1 VLLTCLDPGSSGVR
15 DRIAAQMHP
24 LTGEGYPLHR
34 SRVPGEPEEA
44 PEGFEPGPEP
54 LPRAL
59 PGDRL
64 TTADHPAHEEGA
76 TPLPGPRPEPDDEG
90 ARRRRAD
97 HRRWSLPAVS
107 GLATVVVAVSLWAW
121 ASAVGGPSTMIGTA
135 PAEAERGPGAS
146 DVETA
151 STASDAKPEAGP
163 ASEPTA
169 SASPEV
175 PGKPGDDV
183 PGEEATGEGTPDGDA
198 APAPPDGEQSPPADG
213 GPDDDPDGSDRDG
226 SGDDDAPGE
235 PPEEDGSDDG
245 GGGGGLFDGLLGLLF
260 GGG

>member
-1 VLLTCLDPGSSGVR
+1 
-15 DRIAAQMHP
+15 M
-24 LTGEGYPLHR
+24 
-34 SRVPGEPEEA
+34 PGEPEEV
-44 PEGFEPGPEP
+44 PEAFEPGPEP

-76 TPLPGPRPEPDDEG
+76 TPLPGPRPEQDDEG

-107 GLATVVVAVSLWAW
+107 GLATVAVAVSLWAW

-163 ASEPTA
+163 TGPDSEPTA
-169 SASPEV
+169 PASPEV
-175 PGKPGDDV
+175 PGKPGDDA
-183 PGEEATGEGTPDGDA
+183 PGEEASGEGTPDGGA
-198 APAPPDGEQSPPADG
+198 APAPPAGEQSPPADG

-226 SGDDDAPGE
+226 SGDDDAPGD
-235 PPEEDGSDDG
+235 PSEEDGSDDG